1 MQSKKINYCIAAV
14 DFFSLI
20 LSEEN
25 KGEIC
30 YRYIVYSIVAT
41 FLFRPAFVFASV
53 SKLKGAT
60 ERVLG
65 NKVFLSIL
73 KNTYAG
79 VSF

>member
-1 MQSKKINYCIAAV
+1 M
-14 DFFSLI
+14 
-20 LSEEN
+20 
-25 KGEIC
+25 
-30 YRYIVYSIVAT
+30 YSIVAT